1 MGGVEEEGGE
11 TREGG
16 GGDDSDVLR
25 QVPGSTIAVQL
36 AGVAAALQP
45 AMAKV
50 NVAMNA
56 ESNMQRAAH
65 RGRSIVSRVEGRK
78 ALGGGRVVSSA

>member
-1 MGGVEEEGGE
+1 MGRRRGGRGGDEGRGW
-11 TREGG
+11 

-25 QVPGSTIAVQL
+25 QVPGRTIAVQQ

-45 AMAKV
+45 AMERG

-56 ESNMQRAAH
+56 ESNM
-65 RGRSIVSRVEGRK
+65 
-78 ALGGGRVVSSA
+78 